1 MASSPDFASVTSSSS
16 TSAPL
21 PESAYPRFREQFP
34 QYADMPDSAI
44 VNSFRERYYPDLEP
58 DQVHRALTNKYG
70 VPEMEPVEASAKK
83 PGVLEKAGAFTLNSL
98 VKPLVEDLTAGP
110 KGLANYFDTAL
121 NPESTGA
128 DAIETS
134 DRASAG
140 MLRTAAALAS
150 AESAGLTGG
159 LLKQMGKGA
168 LVQSIASGATAGLTY
183 TALTDDPNAPDYWD
197 NLLTAGSLGGILGG
211 SLHGLAKGLG
221 RIVRNVAKP
230 PVRVSTPVEMKR
242 PMTELNPIPSQERKP
257 LWERM
262 LEVESRPVS
271 MDAAPPPRV
280 RDEAAENAA
289 AAAKRAAFIAAKKA
303 SR

>member
-1 MASSPDFASVTSSSS
+1 
-16 TSAPL
+16 
-21 PESAYPRFREQFP
+21 
-34 QYADMPDSAI
+34 MPDSEI
-44 VNSFRERYYPDLEP
+44 VKSFRERFYPDLQP
-58 DQVHRALTNKYG
+58 DEVHRALTNKYG
-70 VPEMEPVEASAKK
+70 VPEMAPEEVTATK
-83 PGVLEKAGAFTLNSL
+83 PGMLEKAGAFTLNSL

-121 NPESTGA
+121 NPESAGE
-128 DAIETS
+128 DAVATS
-134 DRASAG
+134 SRATAG
-140 MLRTAAALAS
+140 MLRTASALAS
-150 AESAGLTGG
+150 AEAAGLSGA

-197 NLLTAGSLGGILGG
+197 NLITAGSIGGILGG

-221 RIVRNVAKP
+221 RIVRGAAKP
-230 PVRVSTPVEMKR
+230 PVRVSTPIEIKR
-242 PMTELNPIPSQERKP
+242 PMTELNPPPSLERKP

-280 RDEAAENAA
+280 RDETVENAA
-289 AAAKRAAFIAAKKA
+289 AAAKRAAFSAAKKA